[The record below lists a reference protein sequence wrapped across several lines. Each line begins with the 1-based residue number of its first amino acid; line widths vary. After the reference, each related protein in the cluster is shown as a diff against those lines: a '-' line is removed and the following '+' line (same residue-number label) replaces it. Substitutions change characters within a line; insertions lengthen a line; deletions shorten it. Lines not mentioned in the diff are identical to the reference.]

1 MVDGCGDVYSNSA
14 AVSLLMLL
22 TPYDSPDAPPGIYIE
37 RERTRNRGAKK
48 KKKISRNAKWL
59 FYVIAT
65 NSEHNVPISNR

>member
-1 MVDGCGDVYSNSA
+1 MYSNSA

-48 KKKISRNAKWL
+48 KKRYRGMPNGC
-59 FYVIAT
+59 FM
-65 NSEHNVPISNR
+65 

>member
-1 MVDGCGDVYSNSA
+1 MYSNSA

-48 KKKISRNAKWL
+48 KKDIEECQMVVLCNCNELRA
-59 FYVIAT
+59 
-65 NSEHNVPISNR
+65 